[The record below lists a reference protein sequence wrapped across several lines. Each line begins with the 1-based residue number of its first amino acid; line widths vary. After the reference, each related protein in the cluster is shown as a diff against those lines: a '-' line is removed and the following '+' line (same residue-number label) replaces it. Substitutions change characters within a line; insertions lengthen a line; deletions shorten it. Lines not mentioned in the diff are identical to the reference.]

1 MMYIPKLRTHFRDTD
16 YVSER
21 FQKILE
27 KSLKEDG
34 INFLEI
40 WHSWGRLWDC
50 FAPSFWIETS
60 PNHVFSFTVIVEQN
74 DNCFLDFKKIEFK
87 DWLQQLKDRN
97 LSLRLFQGLGK
108 FLNYTVETFHWKIKV
123 EKIIIEKG
131 EVYFQN
137 IRISLNNEKKKVVR
151 TFKGK
156 WKYMDNYYLCKGN
169 EFLYFSFSWD
179 RINYIKLKSPK
190 LFFELRKEWKI
201 FSLFDYIEKY
211 DETPTNIENLF
222 ELWKGKNQ
230 LKRKQYFKPNAFDSN
245 IIRWKKKSYFHTV
258 SKNVMNK
265 PKVNL
270 TQLLWLLRKKENDDF
285 VINSIFNT
293 DVYADG
299 ENIIVGTYTFIKHL
313 WDNLERLCS
322 YEKNNYLG
330 LLPQC
335 VFFNWEERNK
345 FLKTDN
351 NILLNKLWKYLVLD
365 IGE

>member
-1 MMYIPKLRTHFRDTD
+1 MYIPKLRTQFRDAD
-16 YVSER
+16 YISER
-21 FQKILE
+21 FQEILE
-27 KSLKEDG
+27 KSLKKDG
-34 INFLEI
+34 INFLDI
-40 WHSWGRLWDC
+40 WHSWGRVWDC

-60 PNHVFSFTVIVEQN
+60 KDKVFSFTVIVEQN

-87 DWLQQLKDRN
+87 DWLQQLKDKN

-108 FLNYTVETFHWKIKV
+108 FLNYTGETFHWKIKV
-123 EKIIIEKG
+123 EKIIIENG
-131 EVYFQN
+131 EIYFQN
-137 IRISLNNEKKKVVR
+137 IRISLNNEKKKVVK

-156 WKYMDNYYLCKGN
+156 WKYMDNYYLHKGN
-169 EFLYFSFSWD
+169 ECLYFSFSWD

-190 LFFELRKEWKI
+190 LFFELRKQWKI

-222 ELWKGKNQ
+222 ELWKGKNHH
-230 LKRKQYFKPNAFDSN
+230 KRKQYFKPNAFDSN

-258 SKNVMNK
+258 SKNVMHK

-270 TQLLWLLRKKENDDF
+270 TQLLWLLRKQENDDF

-293 DVYADG
+293 DIYADG

-335 VFFNWEERNK
+335 VFFNWEERNR

-351 NILLNKLWKYLVLD
+351 NILLNKLWKYLVSET
-365 IGE
+365 GE